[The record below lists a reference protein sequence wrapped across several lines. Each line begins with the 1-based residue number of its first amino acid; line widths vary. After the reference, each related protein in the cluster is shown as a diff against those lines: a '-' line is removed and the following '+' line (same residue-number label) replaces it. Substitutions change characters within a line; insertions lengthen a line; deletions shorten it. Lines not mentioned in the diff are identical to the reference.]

1 MLPGRNLTRGGR
13 WLLRWTVTEVDVLE
27 QSHEFGRELRRRRL
41 AAELSL
47 ERLGK
52 LVHYSKGQLSK
63 VERGLKPPTPELA
76 RLCDTHLKAGGGLAD
91 LVPHQAPAA
100 RNVPD
105 SSQDGEVWLMR
116 LGKNGSSSFQRMD
129 RRQVIAAGA
138 SSFLAMGVDGI
149 RLSAEAGGMSLV
161 DASRALF
168 VQFRQLGQTA
178 GPGAVLPPLIAQT
191 HSLEQLAARS
201 GPRARRELLILASR
215 YAEYTGWMAQES
227 GNDEAAL
234 WWTDR
239 AVALATACED
249 HGLAT
254 YGLVRRALI
263 SLFGGDVARAIALAE
278 AARDSDAPPRVQG
291 LAAQKLA
298 QSHAVAGD
306 HTACMRSLDHARELL
321 ALDAREQDAPVI
333 GTSQLTD
340 VVSMFTG
347 WCLYELGR
355 PQQAAE
361 TLDQETAKLPQHA
374 LRSRS
379 RYGVRMA
386 LAHATAGEID
396 HACELTHGLLDTIG
410 LVHSATIGT
419 DLRRLAR
426 VLGRHPRNH
435 SVRSLNP
442 DLSAVLTTTTA

>member
-1 MLPGRNLTRGGR
+1 M
-13 WLLRWTVTEVDVLE
+13 LE

-41 AAELSL
+41 AAKLSL
-47 ERLGK
+47 ERLSK

-63 VERGLKPPTPELA
+63 VERGLKRPTPELA
-76 RLCDTHLKAGGGLAD
+76 RLCDTQLKAGGTLAD
-91 LVPHQAPAA
+91 LAPHPGPAA
-100 RNVPD
+100 RDVPD
-105 SSQDGEVWLMR
+105 PSQDDEVWLMR
-116 LGKNGSSSFQRMD
+116 LGKNGSSSFQRVD

-149 RLSAEAGGMSLV
+149 HLSADAGGMSLV
-161 DASRALF
+161 EASRALF
-168 VQFRQLGQTA
+168 VQYRQLGQTA
-178 GPGAVLPPLIAQT
+178 GPGAVMPPLIAQA
-191 HSLEQLAARS
+191 HSLEQLASRS
-201 GPRARRELLILASR
+201 DPRARRELLVLASR

-239 AVALATACED
+239 AVTLATACED
-249 HGLAT
+249 RGLAT

-263 SLFGGDVARAIALAE
+263 SLFAGDVASALALAE
-278 AARDSDAPPRVQG
+278 AARDSDAPPRIRG

-306 HTACMRSLDHARELL
+306 YVACMRSLDLARELL
-321 ALDAREQDAPVI
+321 ALEAREEDAPVI
-333 GTSQLTD
+333 GTSQLAD

-361 TLDQETAKLPQHA
+361 VLGQETARLPEHA

-379 RYGVRMA
+379 RYGIRLA
-386 LAHATAGEID
+386 LAHATAGEVD
-396 HACELTHGLLDTIG
+396 HACELARGLLGSVG
-410 LVHSATIGT
+410 LVHSVTIGA

-426 VLGRHPRNH
+426 VLGRHPRNA
-435 SVRSLNP
+435 SVRSLSP
-442 DLSAVLTTTTA
+442 DLSAVLTTTVA

>member
-1 MLPGRNLTRGGR
+1 MLSGRNLTRGGR

-47 ERLGK
+47 ERLSK

-63 VERGLKPPTPELA
+63 VERGLKRPTPELA
-76 RLCDTHLKAGGGLAD
+76 RLCDTQLKAGGALAD
-91 LVPHQAPAA
+91 LVPNQAPAA
-100 RNVPD
+100 RGVPD
-105 SSQDGEVWLMR
+105 PHQDGEVWLMH
-116 LGKNGSSSFQRMD
+116 LGKNGSSSFQQMD

-168 VQFRQLGQTA
+168 VQFRQLGQAA

-191 HSLEQLAARS
+191 HSLEQLASRCGA
-201 GPRARRELLILASR
+201 RARRELLVLASR

-239 AVALATACED
+239 AVALATAGED
-249 HGLAT
+249 RGLAT

-263 SLFGGDVARAIALAE
+263 SLFRGDLKQAVELAE
-278 AARDSDAPPRVQG
+278 AARDSEAPPRIRG

-306 HTACMRSLDHARELL
+306 HTSCMHSLDQARELL
-321 ALDAREQDAPVI
+321 AVDTVDHEAPVI

-355 PQQAAE
+355 PRHAAE
-361 TLDQETAKLPQHA
+361 TLSQETAKLPGHA

-379 RYGVRMA
+379 RYGVRLA
-386 LAHATAGEID
+386 LSHAAAGDID
-396 HACELTHGLLDTIG
+396 HACALTRDLLG
-410 LVHSATIGT
+410 SVSLVQSATISA
-419 DLRRLAR
+419 DLRRLTR
-426 VLGRHPRNH
+426 VLGRHPRNAA
-435 SVRSLNP
+435 VRSLSP
-442 DLSAVLTTTTA
+442 DLSTVLTATAA